1 MALLFR
7 VGISTL
13 LCSAAGLVFV
23 ASHDADARDHRPA
36 ADRSTRASVI
46 LPPNKAVGK
55 ASAGRDVFR
64 FETFGNE
71 KFWTDAMRMPKG
83 ILDAKVTPIQALK
96 AGLMID
102 VDAIPKDMQ
111 ERLAAELK
119 SDMSPQQA
127 PMLNDVMTTVKL
139 IEANAVIGMVPKDT
153 NGDGRID
160 IASGDKVGVSCAL
173 CHTITDKSAYDMPGA
188 GAIGRRIDGLRTW
201 H

>member
-46 LPPNKAVGK
+46 PPNRAVGK

-102 VDAIPKDMQ
+102 VTP
-111 ERLAAELK
+111 
-119 SDMSPQQA
+119 SPR
-127 PMLNDVMTTVKL
+127 TCRK
-139 IEANAVIGMVPKDT
+139 GW
-153 NGDGRID
+153 
-160 IASGDKVGVSCAL
+160 
-173 CHTITDKSAYDMPGA
+173 
-188 GAIGRRIDGLRTW
+188 RRS
-201 H
+201 